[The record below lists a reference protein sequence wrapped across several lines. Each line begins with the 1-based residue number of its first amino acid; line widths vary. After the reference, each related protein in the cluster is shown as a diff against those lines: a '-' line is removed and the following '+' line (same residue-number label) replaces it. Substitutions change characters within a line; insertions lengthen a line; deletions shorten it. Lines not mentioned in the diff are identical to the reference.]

1 MQILL
6 YLIYKRGWFTV
17 RLFALIT
24 HQTIILALF
33 FSFVFVSLC
42 THIRA
47 LRIAV
52 HTYSSSFPP
61 GRETAPMQKFAA
73 FITLSKTERHTE
85 I

>member
-1 MQILL
+1 ML
-6 YLIYKRGWFTV
+6 KFVDKTGWFTV

-33 FSFVFVSLC
+33 FSFVFVSL
-42 THIRA
+42 
-47 LRIAV
+47 L

-61 GRETAPMQKFAA
+61 DRTIASMQKFAA
-73 FITLSKTERHTE
+73 FITLYKTERNTE